1 MKKNAVIF
9 DMDGVIFDTERVY
22 MNIWMKVYGE
32 HNFEMTPEIY
42 KTLIGRD
49 KPSLIKMLGEKY
61 GSRYNGKEMFEECE
75 MHLKNAIDAGEVPIK
90 EGALEIFDYLKQNGF
105 KMAIATS
112 SPRTKLQMQLKIHDL
127 EKVFDAIICADDV
140 TKSKPDPEIF
150 LVAAKKLNAHPD
162 ECIVIEDSPAGI
174 KAAYN
179 AGITAIHV
187 EDLVEADEEMKRCS
201 VKQFHSL
208 MEAQKYISELK

>member
-1 MKKNAVIF
+1 MNKNAVIF

-22 MNIWMKVYGE
+22 MNIWIKVYKE

-49 KPSLIKMLGEKY
+49 KPSLIKILSERY
-61 GSRYNGKEMFEECE
+61 GSRYDGIEMFEECE
-75 MHLKNAIDAGEVPIK
+75 AHLKKAIDSGEVPVK
-90 EGALEIFDYLKQNGF
+90 EGALELFDYLKNKGF

-112 SPRTKLQMQLKIHDL
+112 SPRTKLDMQLKIHDL

-150 LVAAKKLNAHPD
+150 LVAAKKLNADVD

-187 EDLVEADEEMKRCS
+187 EDLVKADDEIKRCS
-201 VKQFHSL
+201 VEQFHSL
-208 MEAQKYISELK
+208 IDVKEYISTLQ

>member
-22 MNIWMKVYGE
+22 MNIWMKVYKE

-42 KTLIGRD
+42 KILIGRD
-49 KPSLIKMLGEKY
+49 KLSLIKMLGEKY
-61 GSRYNGKEMFEECE
+61 GDRYNGKEMFEECE
-75 MHLKNAIDAGEVPIK
+75 MYLKNAIDAGEVPIK
-90 EGALEIFDYLKQNGF
+90 EGALEIFDYLKNNGF

-112 SPRTKLQMQLKIHDL
+112 SPRNKLQMQLKIHDL

-187 EDLVEADEEMKRCS
+187 EDLVEADDEI
-201 VKQFHSL
+201 VSL
-208 MEAQKYISELK
+208 LLKLINTVITSKNSNYCI

>member
-22 MNIWMKVYGE
+22 MNIWIKVYKE
-32 HNFEMTPEIY
+32 HGFEMTPEIY

-49 KPSLIKMLGEKY
+49 KPSLIKMMKERY
-61 GSRYNGKEMFEECE
+61 GHRYDGQEIFKECE
-75 MHLKNAIDAGEVPIK
+75 AYLKKAIDAGQVPVK
-90 EGALEIFDYLKQNGF
+90 EGALEIFKYLKKNNF

-112 SPRTKLQMQLKIHDL
+112 SPRNKLDMQLKIHDL

-140 TKSKPDPEIF
+140 TESKPNPEIF
-150 LVAAKKLNAHPD
+150 LVSAKKLNANID

-187 EDLVEADEEMKRCS
+187 EDLVKADDDIKKYS
-201 VKQFHSL
+201 DKQFKNL
-208 MEAQKYISELK
+208 MEVQEYISKMQ